1 MINVARAGLVKRQ
14 GYGLAGVVANAA
26 RRDGAGAV
34 KGAGYAGKAS
44 RGNSGDAIKAYQ
56 VVVR

>member
-14 GYGLAGVVANAA
+14 EYGLAGVVADAA

-34 KGAGYAGKAS
+34 KGAGYAGRAS
-44 RGNSGDAIKAYQ
+44 LVNSGDTIKAYQ

>member
-14 GYGLAGVVANAA
+14 GYGLAGIVTDAA

-44 RGNSGDAIKAYQ
+44 RVNSGDAIKAYQ
-56 VVVR
+56 AVVR